1 MAANDNNKG
10 GGGGFFVSLIVLTLI
25 GAAFGIGF
33 KMFVMDA
40 GEAPASVKAVEAA
53 PGYDKAAAGKGH
65 GNSDDHGE
73 KSGDANSDGAT
84 GGAEKHHGNALI
96 PLAPIVTGF
105 AQPSNAW
112 VRLEGT
118 VVFKDKPE
126 AGYKAVA
133 TEIAS
138 DVMNYLRTLTPSQVA
153 GPAGLEFL
161 ADDLSDI
168 ARVRSAGAAEK
179 FLIMGLIIE

>member
-1 MAANDNNKG
+1 MAADDNKKG
-10 GGGGFFVSLIVLTLI
+10 GGAGFLVSLVALTLI
-25 GAAFGIGF
+25 GAAVGVGF
-33 KMFVMDA
+33 KMFVMNG
-40 GEAPASVKAVEAA
+40 GEAAA
-53 PGYDKAAAGKGH
+53 PVKSAEATAGKDKVATEKGY
-65 GNSDDHGE
+65 GGSGDHGE
-73 KSGDANSDGAT
+73 KGGDAKSDGEAD
-84 GGAEKHHGNALI
+84 GAEKHQGHALI
-96 PLAPIVTGF
+96 ALAPVVTSF

-138 DVMNYLRTLTPSQVA
+138 DAMNYLRTLTPSQVEGA
-153 GPAGLEFL
+153 AGLEFL

-168 ARVRSAGAAEK
+168 ARVRSAGTAEK